1 MLANRIQLAAAVAL
15 VSVVFIVGC
24 SREAKPAVQVMF
36 AVSSLTLDG
45 SFPSSADRDE
55 KVERAAQILTRR
67 MSASGIKE
75 PKAVVS
81 GDDLVVSAA
90 SGTRAEIVDLAS
102 GGQLSFR
109 PVLSTSPVNATAS
122 GLDAGLRQAT
132 PDTTP
137 EEMAKRARQ
146 LKCDDTA
153 THVRDNAN
161 ELLVACAQDGQWVY
175 SLGVAIVDGS
185 HVSRAYAQQG
195 ERTWTVTV
203 GFEDEAQARWSDYTA
218 SHVGSRVGIVLDSVV
233 ISAPVLRGPIRS
245 DTEIDGGAAGFTQ
258 AQARKL
264 AADLTSGALPVRLIA
279 KG

>member
-1 MLANRIQLAAAVAL
+1 MMINKVCLAVAGLLAATAFL
-15 VSVVFIVGC
+15 IGC
-24 SREAKPAVQVMF
+24 DAKPAVQVEF
-36 AVSSLTLDG
+36 AASSLTTPDG
-45 SFPSSADRDE
+45 KFATPTERDD
-55 KVERAAQILTRR
+55 KLARAAQILTKRL
-67 MSASGIKE
+67 AGSGLEK
-75 PKAVVS
+75 PKVKVS

-90 SGTRAEIVDLAS
+90 SGSRAEIVDLAN
-102 GGQLSFR
+102 GGQLEFR

-153 THVRDNAN
+153 THVRDNPN

-175 SLGVAIVDGS
+175 SLGVAIIDGS

-233 ISAPVLRGPIRS
+233 ISAPVLRGPIHS
-245 DTEIDGGAAGFTQ
+245 DTEIDGGAGGFTQ